1 MNKDD
6 IKKALKFCADSNDC
20 DDCPYDVVRS
30 CSDRLKLDARELIA
44 EQEKEIERL
53 KDEDTRLTEKLK
65 QVLLAVDT
73 VKEMTAMCNID
84 KQNAEIERLK
94 SQQREIER
102 LKAENEQL
110 KVKLEKNPLAIKQKI
125 MEEDDYEL
133 TEREQATLFL
143 DRMGSDVEILH
154 DIVENLDELLG
165 KGIDEYIKGID
176 GVEGLKDMWERSAV
190 REFAEKLRK
199 RLTADRVS
207 NDNVV
212 INANYEIDELLKEYE

>member
-1 MNKDD
+1 MTRQEMMLNEYRNRIEVADNVLSETRAKLT
-6 IKKALKFCADSNDC
+6 KAEH
-20 DDCPYDVVRS
+20 
-30 CSDRLKLDARELIA
+30 DRDRYK
-44 EQEKEIERL
+44 
-53 KDEDTRLTEKLK
+53 
-65 QVLLAVDT
+65 
-73 VKEMTAMCNID
+73 
-84 KQNAEIERLK
+84 AEIERLK
-94 SQQREIER
+94 AQQREIDA

-143 DRMGSDVEILH
+143 DRMGIDVEILH

-165 KGIDEYIKGID
+165 KGINDYIMGID

-199 RLTADRVS
+199 RLTGNRVS

-212 INANYEIDELLKEYE
+212 INANYEIDELLKEYEK